1 MNDSAIYYLTRDV
14 DMQQIQIS
22 ALQLQTKQLKKQNT
36 LLGIGLGLTIVA
48 SIATLVE
55 VAMFEDKVEQKEQ
68 EAEKYAFGL

>member
-14 DMQQIQIS
+14 DMQQMQIS

-48 SIATLVE
+48 SIATLIE